1 MEITPK
7 TLVERFYYEVWN
19 RADEGVAREILHPD
33 FRFRASLGPELRG
46 PEGFIDYMRSI
57 HAALAGYT
65 CIIDDLVVTPYRAAA
80 RMTFKGVH
88 RGRFFSVDPT
98 GREIR
103 WEGCAFFTT
112 DGNQIVELWVLGDVD
127 SVKQQ
132 LNAPASSG
140 FSSDW
145 ERLGKVQRGV
155 GDDDALSAPSTL
167 PTDISER
174 EFVMTDIPKP
184 PQTRPAIPADD
195 PQRKLAI
202 VRSDGPQIRHISVVG
217 DTYTILLTGD
227 ETGGRYCLIDA
238 HVPPGRGPPPHRHDF
253 EEMFTI
259 LEGEI
264 EVTFRG
270 KTVTARA
277 GETINIPANAP
288 HAFRNSADAPARMLI
303 ICTPAGMDQFF
314 IAIGDPVDS
323 RTAPPPKLSE
333 AEVVERMVRIEA
345 LAPMYR
351 IELVAMNLGVRGSGV
366 RLKAGAKPDEG
377 IRPEDLSSE
386 NDG

>member
-1 MEITPK
+1 MPERRI
-7 TLVERFYYEVWN
+7 LV
-19 RADEGVAREILHPD
+19 
-33 FRFRASLGPELRG
+33 
-46 PEGFIDYMRSI
+46 
-57 HAALAGYT
+57 
-65 CIIDDLVVTPYRAAA
+65 
-80 RMTFKGVH
+80 
-88 RGRFFSVDPT
+88 
-98 GREIR
+98 
-103 WEGCAFFTT
+103 
-112 DGNQIVELWVLGDVD
+112 
-127 SVKQQ
+127 
-132 LNAPASSG
+132 
-140 FSSDW
+140 
-145 ERLGKVQRGV
+145 
-155 GDDDALSAPSTL
+155 
-167 PTDISER
+167 
-174 EFVMTDIPKP
+174 TDIPRP
-184 PQTRPAIPADD
+184 SPQPRSAIPADD

-202 VRSDGPQIRHISVVG
+202 VRSDGPQIRHISLVG

-238 HVPPGRGPPPHRHDF
+238 YVPPGRGPSPHRHDF
-253 EEMFTI
+253 EEMVTI

-333 AEVVERMVRIEA
+333 AEVVERTVRIEA

-351 IELVAMNLGVRGSGV
+351 IELVAMDLGVRGSGV
-366 RLKAGAKPDEG
+366 RLKAGAKPDDG
-377 IRPEDLSSE
+377 IRPEDLNSE

>member
-1 MEITPK
+1 
-7 TLVERFYYEVWN
+7 
-19 RADEGVAREILHPD
+19 
-33 FRFRASLGPELRG
+33 
-46 PEGFIDYMRSI
+46 
-57 HAALAGYT
+57 
-65 CIIDDLVVTPYRAAA
+65 
-80 RMTFKGVH
+80 
-88 RGRFFSVDPT
+88 
-98 GREIR
+98 
-103 WEGCAFFTT
+103 
-112 DGNQIVELWVLGDVD
+112 
-127 SVKQQ
+127 
-132 LNAPASSG
+132 
-140 FSSDW
+140 
-145 ERLGKVQRGV
+145 
-155 GDDDALSAPSTL
+155 
-167 PTDISER
+167 
-174 EFVMTDIPKP
+174 MTDIPRSSP
-184 PQTRPAIPADD
+184 HSRSAIPADD
-195 PQRKLAI
+195 PQRKLSL
-202 VRSDGPQIRHISVVG
+202 VRSDGPQIRHISLVG

-253 EEMFTI
+253 EEAFTI

-288 HAFRNSADAPARMLI
+288 HSFRNSADAPARMLI

-333 AEVVERMVRIEA
+333 AEVVERMVRIEV

-351 IELVAMNLGVRGSGV
+351 IELVAMNLVSADQAWGS
-366 RLKAGAKPDEG
+366 RQEQKPDDG
-377 IRPEDLSSE
+377 IRPEDLNSE